1 MKTKK
6 VGAAGRFGARYG
18 KKIGVN
24 FAKVESLK
32 AAKWPCPGCLKKTIK
47 RESAGIWY
55 CSSCGRRFAGKAYKP
70 S

>member
-6 VGAAGRFGARYG
+6 VGVAGRFGSRYG
-18 KKIGVN
+18 KKVRVN
-24 FAKVESLK
+24 FVKVGELR
-32 AAKWPCPGCLKKTIK
+32 AAKWPCPKCLKKTVK

-55 CSSCGRRFAGKAYKP
+55 CSSCGYKFAGKAYKP